1 MSCGVLDPVKP
12 QRYNVYDRAHADL
25 REFIERTRAADEL
38 LQIKG
43 ANWNLEIGAL
53 AEIVNHARPEPPA
66 ILFEDVPDYP
76 KGMRLFSGAT
86 NSSKRLAIA
95 VASENP
101 VHSRS
106 AAQSGHHR
114 RMIALG
120 LLFLRLLCDL
130 CVPKT

>member
-66 ILFEDVPDYP
+66 NCSKTSRIIRRACGCSPVPP
-76 KGMRLFSGAT
+76 T
-86 NSSKRLAIA
+86 
-95 VASENP
+95 
-101 VHSRS
+101 
-106 AAQSGHHR
+106 
-114 RMIALG
+114 
-120 LLFLRLLCDL
+120 LRNDWQ
-130 CVPKT
+130 